1 MKKHFLI
8 KGGIKMAEISAINNF
23 KKYNSKSGRSSIKN
37 VVREAFRELEKF
49 KNNVNQELTQFNK
62 ILVKDLS
69 VLERQYY
76 DTEVDSRSRDVISIV
91 SQVQTGN
98 FEARNGVDLTYMLSL
113 EKWEQY
119 YKENLEFLNDK
130 FGKNAHCVYAV
141 IHFDESTPHMQ
152 SMWTFSEEN
161 NQKDEYT
168 VSDINTAKVKSALTS
183 AFLRRNKELGLIAG
197 TDEYKKAFEE
207 FKVQEKPKIIERQLA
222 KMNKNKSDKKFKFE
236 SGTSPFT
243 KDFYRTFNEEFVN
256 DFMVTNPSINELKN
270 KVKVFS
276 NEGAEV
282 VVRRTKKVN
291 SSEDLDRTKF
301 AMEKEKKDLENKI
314 GSNDYSKNEF
324 MKYMEILSKREIIDR
339 KKKISKEDFLNEFK
353 NYETDFKVR
362 KSNKGITDFK
372 RIFDIKKIIKDK
384 LNQRQNNKNFKKN
397 LKKEIKLFDEIFKN
411 VDFEAINKKIEDYSK
426 AEKVEE
432 LIKNRDNLYFE
443 IKTLETE
450 ESNLKSSINFLEK
463 EKNSKNNEI
472 RNLDEQIW
480 EKKIEAE
487 KPYVVSER
495 RKQELINEAL
505 NEARK
510 RGNTLMRNIKKDVEK
525 EEAKNNAI
533 KQDILDKRLQM
544 EPELQEINNKRRQL
558 NDIYVDLE
566 EKKRRRKAELE
577 KLAQPIIQKEVDD
590 LVREHLRYYEVTDKD
605 ILNFKANNKSEYDK
619 LFGEAETRADEKI
632 KGGYI
637 RRKYDAGNKFINQM
651 TNLLHEDSNGK
662 FSLLEIEKTVI
673 AAIEKLPDNTYG
685 WWNDFKINLDIELEN
700 TVRERKA
707 VHNQNKSK
715 SQYHRSR

>member
-1 MKKHFLI
+1 
-8 KGGIKMAEISAINNF
+8 MAEISAINNF
-23 KKYNSKSGRSSIKN
+23 KKYNSESGRNSINN

-76 DTEVDSRSRDVISIV
+76 DTEVDSRSRDVVSVV

-119 YKENLEFLNDK
+119 YKENLEFLSKK

-168 VSDINTAKVKSALTS
+168 VSDVNTAKVKSALTS

-256 DFMVTNPSINELKN
+256 DFMVKNPSINELKN

-282 VVRRTKKVN
+282 VVRRTEKVN

-324 MKYMEILSKREIIDR
+324 MKYIEILSKREIIDR
-339 KKKISKEDFLNEFK
+339 KKKISKEGFLNEFK

-362 KSNKGITDFK
+362 KSNKEITDFK
-372 RIFDIKKIIKDK
+372 RIFNIKKIIKDK

-426 AEKVEE
+426 GEKVEE
-432 LIKNRDNLYFE
+432 LIKNRENLYFE
-443 IKTLETE
+443 IKTLETKA
-450 ESNLKSSINFLEK
+450 SNLKSSINFLEK
-463 EKNSKNNEI
+463 EQISKNNEI
-472 RNLDEQIW
+472 RNLDDQIW

-544 EPELQEINNKRRQL
+544 EREQQELNNRLRQL
-558 NDIYVDLE
+558 NDSYADLE

-577 KLAQPIIQKEVDD
+577 KLAQPVVQKEVDD

-605 ILNFKANNKSEYDK
+605 ILNFKANNKFEYDK
-619 LFGEAETRADEKI
+619 LFGEAEARAYEKI
-632 KGGYI
+632 KGTYI
-637 RRKYDAGNKFINQM
+637 RRKHDAGNKFIKQM
-651 TNLLHEDSNGK
+651 TNILHEDSNGK

-673 AAIEKLPDNTYG
+673 VAIENVPDNTYG
-685 WWNDFKINLDIELEN
+685 WWDDFKNNLNIELEN
-700 TVRERKA
+700 TLRERNT
-707 VHNQNKSK
+707 VRNQNKNR
-715 SQYHRSR
+715 SQYGRRL

>member
-1 MKKHFLI
+1 
-8 KGGIKMAEISAINNF
+8 MAEISALNNF
-23 KKYNSKSGRSSIKN
+23 KKYNSKSGRSNINN

-49 KNNVNQELTQFNK
+49 KNNVNQKLTQFNK

-69 VLERQYY
+69 VLERQYS
-76 DTEVDSRSRDVISIV
+76 DTEVDSRSRDVVSVV

-98 FEARNGVDLTYMLSL
+98 FEAKNGVDLTYMLSL

-119 YKENLEFLNDK
+119 YKENLEFLSKKFDK
-130 FGKNAHCVYAV
+130 NTRCVYAV

-168 VSDINTAKVKSALTS
+168 VSDVNSAKVKSALSS
-183 AFLRRNKELGLIAG
+183 AFLRRNKKLGLTAG

-207 FKVQEKPKIIERQLA
+207 FKVQQKPKIIERQLA
-222 KMNKNKSDKKFKFE
+222 KLNKNKSDKKFKFE
-236 SGTSPFT
+236 NGTSPFT

-256 DFMVTNPSINELKN
+256 DFMLNNPVVNELKN

-276 NEGAEV
+276 NEGVEV
-282 VVRRTKKVN
+282 VVRRTEKVN
-291 SSEDLDRTKF
+291 SSEELDRTKF
-301 AMEKEKKDLENKI
+301 AMEKEKKDLESKI

-324 MKYMEILSKREIIDR
+324 MKYMEILSKREIIDK

-362 KSNKGITDFK
+362 KSNKEITDFK
-372 RIFDIKKIIKDK
+372 RIFNIKKIIRDK

-426 AEKVEE
+426 GEKVEE
-432 LIKNRDNLYFE
+432 LIKNRENLYFE

-450 ESNLKSSINFLEK
+450 ASNLKSSINFLEK
-463 EKNSKNNEI
+463 EQNSKNNEI

-480 EKKIEAE
+480 EKRTEAE

-510 RGNTLMRNIKKDVEK
+510 RGETLMRNIMKDVEK
-525 EEAKNNAI
+525 EKSKNNSL
-533 KQDILDKRLQM
+533 KQDILNKRLQL
-544 EPELQEINNKRRQL
+544 EQEQRELNNRLRQL
-558 NDIYVDLE
+558 NDSYADLE
-566 EKKRRRKAELE
+566 KKKRHRKAELE
-577 KLAQPIIQKEVDD
+577 KLGQPIIQKEVND

-619 LFGEAETRADEKI
+619 LFGEAEARADEKI
-632 KGGYI
+632 KGAYI
-637 RRKYDAGNKFINQM
+637 RRKHNAGNKFIKQM
-651 TNLLHEDSNGK
+651 TNLLHKDSNGK

-673 AAIEKLPDNTYG
+673 AAIENVPDNTYS
-685 WWNDFKINLDIELEN
+685 WWNDFKNNLNIELEK
-700 TVRERKA
+700 TVKDKNVVRNR
-707 VHNQNKSK
+707 SS
-715 SQYHRSR
+715 SQYDRNL

>member
-1 MKKHFLI
+1 
-8 KGGIKMAEISAINNF
+8 MAEISAINNF
-23 KKYNSKSGRSSIKN
+23 KKYNSKSGRSSINN

-69 VLERQYY
+69 VLEQQYY
-76 DTEVDSRSRDVISIV
+76 DTEVDSRSRDMVSVV

-119 YKENLEFLNDK
+119 YKENLEFLSKK
-130 FGKNAHCVYAV
+130 FDKNARCVYAV

-168 VSDINTAKVKSALTS
+168 VSDVNPAKVKSALSS
-183 AFLRRNKELGLIAG
+183 AFLRRNKELGLTAG

-207 FKVQEKPKIIERQLA
+207 FKVQEKPQIIERQLA
-222 KMNKNKSDKKFKFE
+222 KLNKNKSDKKFKFE

-256 DFMVTNPSINELKN
+256 DFMVNNAAVNELKN
-270 KVKVFS
+270 KIKVFS
-276 NEGAEV
+276 NEGVEV
-282 VVRRTKKVN
+282 VVRRTEKVN
-291 SSEDLDRTKF
+291 SSEELDRTKF
-301 AMEKEKKDLENKI
+301 VMEKKKKELENKI

-324 MKYMEILSKREIIDR
+324 MKYMEILSKREIIDK

-362 KSNKGITDFK
+362 KSNKEITDFK
-372 RIFDIKKIIKDK
+372 RIFNIKKIIKDK
-384 LNQRQNNKNFKKN
+384 LNQKQNNKNFKKN

-426 AEKVEE
+426 GEKVEE
-432 LIKNRDNLYFE
+432 LIKNRENLYFE
-443 IKTLETE
+443 IKTLETKT
-450 ESNLKSSINFLEK
+450 SNLKSSINFLEK
-463 EKNSKNNEI
+463 EQISKNNEI

-480 EKKIEAE
+480 EKRTEAE

-510 RGNTLMRNIKKDVEK
+510 RGDTLMRNIKKDVEK

-544 EPELQEINNKRRQL
+544 ERELQEINNKRRQL

-577 KLAQPIIQKEVDD
+577 KLGQPIIQKEVND

-619 LFGEAETRADEKI
+619 LFGEAEARADEKI
-632 KGGYI
+632 KGAYI
-637 RRKYDAGNKFINQM
+637 RRKHNAGNKFIKQM
-651 TNLLHEDSNGK
+651 TNILHEDSNGK

-673 AAIEKLPDNTYG
+673 AAIENVPDNTYG
-685 WWNDFKINLDIELEN
+685 WWDDFKNNLNIELEK
-700 TVRERKA
+700 TVKDKNVVRNR
-707 VHNQNKSK
+707 SS
-715 SQYHRSR
+715 SQYDRSL

>member
-1 MKKHFLI
+1 
-8 KGGIKMAEISAINNF
+8 MAEISAINNF
-23 KKYNSKSGRSSIKN
+23 KKYNSKSGRSSINN

-49 KNNVNQELTQFNK
+49 KNNVNQELTKFNK

-76 DTEVDSRSRDVISIV
+76 DTEVDSRSRDVVSVV

-119 YKENLEFLNDK
+119 YKENFEFLSKK
-130 FGKNAHCVYAV
+130 FDKNARCVYAV

-168 VSDINTAKVKSALTS
+168 VSDVNPAKVKSALSS
-183 AFLRRNKELGLIAG
+183 AFLRRNKKLGLTAG

-222 KMNKNKSDKKFKFE
+222 KLNKNKSDKKFKFE
-236 SGTSPFT
+236 NGTSPFT

-256 DFMVTNPSINELKN
+256 DFMLNNPVVNELKN

-276 NEGAEV
+276 NEGVEV
-282 VVRRTKKVN
+282 VVRRTEKVN

-301 AMEKEKKDLENKI
+301 TMEKEKKDLESKI

-324 MKYMEILSKREIIDR
+324 MKYIEILSKREIIDR
-339 KKKISKEDFLNEFK
+339 KKKISKKDFLNEFK

-362 KSNKGITDFK
+362 KSNKEITDFK
-372 RIFDIKKIIKDK
+372 RIFNIKKIIKDK

-426 AEKVEE
+426 GEKVEE
-432 LIKNRDNLYFE
+432 LIKNRENLYFE
-443 IKTLETE
+443 IKTLETKA
-450 ESNLKSSINFLEK
+450 SNLKSSINFLET
-463 EKNSKNNEI
+463 EQISKNNEI
-472 RNLDEQIW
+472 RNLDEQIR

-487 KPYVVSER
+487 KPYVVSEI

-510 RGNTLMRNIKKDVEK
+510 RGDTLMRNIKKDVEK

-533 KQDILDKRLQM
+533 KQDILDKKLQM
-544 EPELQEINNKRRQL
+544 EREQQELNNRLRQL
-558 NDIYVDLE
+558 NDSYADLE

-577 KLAQPIIQKEVDD
+577 KLAQPVVQKEVDN

-619 LFGEAETRADEKI
+619 LFGEAEARAYETI
-632 KGGYI
+632 KEAYI
-637 RRKYDAGNKFINQM
+637 RRKHDAGNKFIKQM
-651 TNLLHEDSNGK
+651 TNILHEDSNGK
-662 FSLLEIEKTVI
+662 FSILEIEKTVI
-673 AAIEKLPDNTYG
+673 AAIENVPDSTYS
-685 WWNDFKINLDIELEN
+685 WWNDFKNNLNIELKK
-700 TVRERKA
+700 TVKDKNVVRNR
-707 VHNQNKSK
+707 SS
-715 SQYHRSR
+715 SQYDRSL

>member
-1 MKKHFLI
+1 
-8 KGGIKMAEISAINNF
+8 MAEISAINNF
-23 KKYNSKSGRSSIKN
+23 KKYNSKSGRSSINN

-49 KNNVNQELTQFNK
+49 KNNVNQKLTQFNK

-69 VLERQYY
+69 VLERQYS
-76 DTEVDSRSRDVISIV
+76 DTKVDSRSRDVVSVV

-98 FEARNGVDLTYMLSL
+98 FEAKNGVDLTYMLSL

-119 YKENLEFLNDK
+119 YKENLEFLSKK
-130 FGKNAHCVYAV
+130 FDKNARCVYAV

-168 VSDINTAKVKSALTS
+168 VSDVNPAKVKSALSS

-207 FKVQEKPKIIERQLA
+207 FKVQQKPKIIERQLA
-222 KMNKNKSDKKFKFE
+222 KLNKNKSDKKFKFE
-236 SGTSPFT
+236 NGTSPFT

-256 DFMVTNPSINELKN
+256 DFMLNNPVVNELKN

-276 NEGAEV
+276 NEGVEV
-282 VVRRTKKVN
+282 VVRRTEKVN
-291 SSEDLDRTKF
+291 SSEELDRTKF
-301 AMEKEKKDLENKI
+301 AMEKEKKDLESKI

-324 MKYMEILSKREIIDR
+324 MKYTEILSKREIIDK

-362 KSNKGITDFK
+362 KSNKEITDFK
-372 RIFDIKKIIKDK
+372 RIFNIKKIIRDK

-411 VDFEAINKKIEDYSK
+411 VDFEATNKKIEDYSK
-426 AEKVEE
+426 GEKVEE
-432 LIKNRDNLYFE
+432 LIKNRENLYFE

-450 ESNLKSSINFLEK
+450 ASNLKSSINFLEK
-463 EKNSKNNEI
+463 EQNSKNNEI

-480 EKKIEAE
+480 EKKMEAE

-510 RGNTLMRNIKKDVEK
+510 RGDTLMRNIKKDVEK

-533 KQDILDKRLQM
+533 KQDILNKRLQL
-544 EPELQEINNKRRQL
+544 EQEQQELNNRLRQL
-558 NDIYVDLE
+558 NDSYADLE
-566 EKKRRRKAELE
+566 KKKRHRKAELE
-577 KLAQPIIQKEVDD
+577 KLGQPIIQKEVND

-619 LFGEAETRADEKI
+619 LFGEAEARADEKI
-632 KGGYI
+632 KGAYI
-637 RRKYDAGNKFINQM
+637 RRKHNAGNKFIKQM
-651 TNLLHEDSNGK
+651 TNILHEDSNGK
-662 FSLLEIEKTVI
+662 FSLLEIEKAVI
-673 AAIEKLPDNTYG
+673 AAIENVPDNTYG
-685 WWNDFKINLDIELEN
+685 WWDDFKNNLNIELEN
-700 TVRERKA
+700 TVKDRK
-707 VHNQNKSK
+707 VVRNRSS
-715 SQYHRSR
+715 SQYDRSL

>member
-1 MKKHFLI
+1 
-8 KGGIKMAEISAINNF
+8 MAEISAINNF
-23 KKYNSKSGRSSIKN
+23 KKYNSKLGRNSINN

-76 DTEVDSRSRDVISIV
+76 DTEVDSRSRDVVSVV

-119 YKENLEFLNDK
+119 YKENLEFLSKK
-130 FGKNAHCVYAV
+130 FGKNTRCIYAV

-161 NQKDEYT
+161 NKKDEYT
-168 VSDINTAKVKSALTS
+168 VSDVNPAKVKSALSS
-183 AFLRRNKELGLIAG
+183 AFLRRNKELGLVAG

-222 KMNKNKSDKKFKFE
+222 KLNKNKSDKKFKFE

-256 DFMVTNPSINELKN
+256 DFMVNNAAVNELKN

-276 NEGAEV
+276 NEDVEV
-282 VVRRTKKVN
+282 VVKRTEKIN

-301 AMEKEKKDLENKI
+301 AMEKEKKDLESKI
-314 GSNDYSKNEF
+314 GSNAYSKNEF

-362 KSNKGITDFK
+362 KSNQEITDFK
-372 RIFDIKKIIKDK
+372 RIFNIKKIIRDK

-397 LKKEIKLFDEIFKN
+397 LKKEIKLFDEVFKN

-426 AEKVEE
+426 GEKVEE
-432 LIKNRDNLYFE
+432 LIKNRENLYFE
-443 IKTLETE
+443 IKTLETKA
-450 ESNLKSSINFLEK
+450 SNLKSSINFLEK
-463 EKNSKNNEI
+463 EQISKNNEI
-472 RNLDEQIW
+472 RNLDDQIW

-544 EPELQEINNKRRQL
+544 EREQQELNNRLRQL
-558 NDIYVDLE
+558 NDSYADLE

-577 KLAQPIIQKEVDD
+577 KLAQPVVQKEVDD

-605 ILNFKANNKSEYDK
+605 ILNFKANNKFEYDK
-619 LFGEAETRADEKI
+619 LFGEAEARAYEKI
-632 KGGYI
+632 KGTYI
-637 RRKYDAGNKFINQM
+637 RRKHDAGNKFIKQM
-651 TNLLHEDSNGK
+651 TNILHEDSNGK

-673 AAIEKLPDNTYG
+673 VAIENVPDNTYG
-685 WWNDFKINLDIELEN
+685 WWDDFKNNLNIELEN
-700 TVRERKA
+700 TLRERNT
-707 VHNQNKSK
+707 VRNQNKNR
-715 SQYHRSR
+715 SQYGRRL

>member
-23 KKYNSKSGRSSIKN
+23 KKYNSKSGRSSINN

-69 VLERQYY
+69 VLEQQYY
-76 DTEVDSRSRDVISIV
+76 DTEVDSRSRDVVSVV

-119 YKENLEFLNDK
+119 YKENLEFLNKK
-130 FGKNAHCVYAV
+130 FGKNARCVYAV
-141 IHFDESTPHMQ
+141 IHFDESTPHLQ
-152 SMWTFSEEN
+152 SMWTFLEEN
-161 NQKDEYT
+161 NQKYEYT
-168 VSDINTAKVKSALTS
+168 VSDVNPAKVKSALSS
-183 AFLRRNKELGLIAG
+183 AFLRRNRELGLVAG

-222 KMNKNKSDKKFKFE
+222 KLNKNKSDKKFKFE

-256 DFMVTNPSINELKN
+256 DFMLNNPVVNELKN

-276 NEGAEV
+276 NEGVEV
-282 VVRRTKKVN
+282 VVRRTEKVN
-291 SSEDLDRTKF
+291 SSEELDRTKF
-301 AMEKEKKDLENKI
+301 AMEKEKKDLESKI

-324 MKYMEILSKREIIDR
+324 MKYTEILSKREIIDK

-353 NYETDFKVR
+353 NYETDFKTR
-362 KSNKGITDFK
+362 KSNKEITDFK
-372 RIFDIKKIIKDK
+372 RIFNIKKIIKDK

-397 LKKEIKLFDEIFKN
+397 LKKEVKLFDEVFRD
-411 VDFEAINKKIEDYSK
+411 VDFEVINKKIEDYSK
-426 AEKVEE
+426 GEKVEE
-432 LIKNRDNLYFE
+432 LIKNRENLYFE
-443 IKTLETE
+443 IKTLETKA
-450 ESNLKSSINFLEK
+450 SNLKSSINFLEK
-463 EKNSKNNEI
+463 EQNSKNNEI

-480 EKKIEAE
+480 EKRTEAE

-510 RGNTLMRNIKKDVEK
+510 RGETLMRNIMKDVEK
-525 EEAKNNAI
+525 EKSKNNFL
-533 KQDILDKRLQM
+533 KQDILNKRLQL
-544 EPELQEINNKRRQL
+544 EQEQQELNNRLRQL
-558 NDIYVDLE
+558 NDSYADLE
-566 EKKRRRKAELE
+566 KKKRHRKAELE
-577 KLAQPIIQKEVDD
+577 KLGQPIIQKEVND

-619 LFGEAETRADEKI
+619 LFGEAEARADEKI
-632 KGGYI
+632 KGAYI
-637 RRKYDAGNKFINQM
+637 RRKHNAGNKFIKQM
-651 TNLLHEDSNGK
+651 TNILHEDSNGK

-673 AAIEKLPDNTYG
+673 AAIENVPDNTYG
-685 WWNDFKINLDIELEN
+685 WWDNFKNNLNIELEN
-700 TVRERKA
+700 TVKDRNITR
-707 VHNQNKSK
+707 NRTN
-715 SQYHRSR
+715 SQYGRRL

>member
-23 KKYNSKSGRSSIKN
+23 KKYNSKSGRSSINN
-37 VVREAFRELEKF
+37 VAKEAFRELEKF
-49 KNNVNQELTQFNK
+49 KNNVNHELTQFNK

-76 DTEVDSRSRDVISIV
+76 DTEVDSRSRDVVSVV

-119 YKENLEFLNDK
+119 YKENLEFLNKK
-130 FGKNAHCVYAV
+130 FGKNARCVYAV
-141 IHFDESTPHMQ
+141 IHFDESTPHLQ
-152 SMWTFSEEN
+152 SMWTFLEEN

-168 VSDINTAKVKSALTS
+168 VSDVNPEKVKSALSS
-183 AFLRRNKELGLIAG
+183 AFLRRNKELGLVAG

-222 KMNKNKSDKKFKFE
+222 KLNKNKSDKKFKFE

-256 DFMVTNPSINELKN
+256 DFMLNNPVVNELKN

-276 NEGAEV
+276 NEGVEV
-282 VVRRTKKVN
+282 VVRRTEKVN
-291 SSEDLDRTKF
+291 SSEELDRTKF
-301 AMEKEKKDLENKI
+301 VMEKKKKDLENKI

-324 MKYMEILSKREIIDR
+324 MKYIEILSKREIIDR

-362 KSNKGITDFK
+362 KSNNGITDFK
-372 RIFDIKKIIKDK
+372 RIFNIKKIIKDK

-397 LKKEIKLFDEIFKN
+397 LKKEVKLFDEVFRD
-411 VDFEAINKKIEDYSK
+411 VDFEVINKKIEDYSK
-426 AEKVEE
+426 GEKVEE
-432 LIKNRDNLYFE
+432 LIKNRENLYFE
-443 IKTLETE
+443 IKTLETKA
-450 ESNLKSSINFLEK
+450 SNLKSSINFLEK
-463 EKNSKNNEI
+463 EQISKNNEI
-472 RNLDEQIW
+472 RNLDDQIW
-480 EKKIEAE
+480 EKKMEAE

-510 RGNTLMRNIKKDVEK
+510 RGDTLMRNIKKDVEK

-544 EPELQEINNKRRQL
+544 ERELQEINNKRRQL
-558 NDIYVDLE
+558 NDSYADLE
-566 EKKRRRKAELE
+566 EKKRRKKAELE

-605 ILNFKANNKSEYDK
+605 ILNFKANNRTEYDK
-619 LFGEAETRADEKI
+619 LFGEAQARSDEKI
-632 KGGYI
+632 KGAYI
-637 RRKYDAGNKFINQM
+637 RRKHDAGNKFIKQM
-651 TNLLHEDSNGK
+651 TNMLHEDANGK

-673 AAIEKLPDNTYG
+673 AAIENVPDSTYS
-685 WWNDFKINLDIELEN
+685 WWNDFKNNLNIELEN
-700 TVRERKA
+700 TVKDKNVVRNR
-707 VHNQNKSK
+707 SS
-715 SQYHRSR
+715 SQYDRS

>member
-1 MKKHFLI
+1 
-8 KGGIKMAEISAINNF
+8 MAEISAINNF
-23 KKYNSKSGRSSIKN
+23 KKYNSKSGRSSINN
-37 VVREAFRELEKF
+37 VVKEAFRELEKF

>member
-1 MKKHFLI
+1 
-8 KGGIKMAEISAINNF
+8 MAEISAINNF
-23 KKYNSKSGRSSIKN
+23 KKYNSKSGRSSINN

-49 KNNVNQELTQFNK
+49 KNNVNQKLTQFNK

-69 VLERQYY
+69 VLEQQYY
-76 DTEVDSRSRDVISIV
+76 DTEVDSRSRDVVSVV

-119 YKENLEFLNDK
+119 YKENLEFLNKK
-130 FGKNAHCVYAV
+130 FGKNARCVYAV
-141 IHFDESTPHMQ
+141 IHFDESTPHLQ
-152 SMWTFSEEN
+152 SMWTFLEEN

-168 VSDINTAKVKSALTS
+168 VSDVNPAKVKSALSS
-183 AFLRRNKELGLIAG
+183 AFLRRNKELGLVAG

-256 DFMVTNPSINELKN
+256 DFMVNNAAVNELKN
-270 KVKVFS
+270 KIKVFS
-276 NEGAEV
+276 NEGVEV
-282 VVRRTKKVN
+282 VVRRTEKVN
-291 SSEDLDRTKF
+291 SSEELDRTKF
-301 AMEKEKKDLENKI
+301 VMEKKKKELENKI

-324 MKYMEILSKREIIDR
+324 MKYMEILSKREIIDK

-362 KSNKGITDFK
+362 KSNKEITDFK
-372 RIFDIKKIIKDK
+372 RIFNIKKIIKDK
-384 LNQRQNNKNFKKN
+384 LNQKQNNKNFKKN
-397 LKKEIKLFDEIFKN
+397 LKKEIKLFDEVFKN

-426 AEKVEE
+426 GEKVEE
-432 LIKNRDNLYFE
+432 LIKNRENLYFE
-443 IKTLETE
+443 IKALETKT
-450 ESNLKSSINFLEK
+450 SNLKSSINFLEK
-463 EKNSKNNEI
+463 EQISKNNEI
-472 RNLDEQIW
+472 RNLDEQIL
-480 EKKIEAE
+480 EKKKEAE
-487 KPYVVSER
+487 KPYLVSER

-510 RGNTLMRNIKKDVEK
+510 RGDTLMRNIKKDVEK

-544 EPELQEINNKRRQL
+544 EREQQELNNRLRQL
-558 NDIYVDLE
+558 NDSYADLE

-577 KLAQPIIQKEVDD
+577 KLAQPVVQQEVDD

-619 LFGEAETRADEKI
+619 LFGEAQARADEKI
-632 KGGYI
+632 KRAYI
-637 RRKYDAGNKFINQM
+637 RRKYDASNKFIKQM
-651 TNLLHEDSNGK
+651 TKILHEDFNGK

-673 AAIEKLPDNTYG
+673 AAIENVPDSTYS
-685 WWNDFKINLDIELEN
+685 WWNDFKNNLNIELEN
-700 TVRERKA
+700 TVKDKNVVRNRS
-707 VHNQNKSK
+707 N
-715 SQYHRSR
+715 SQYDRSL

>member
-1 MKKHFLI
+1 
-8 KGGIKMAEISAINNF
+8 MAEISAINNF
-23 KKYNSKSGRSSIKN
+23 KKYNSKSGRSNINN

-49 KNNVNQELTQFNK
+49 KNNVNQKLTQFNK

-69 VLERQYY
+69 VLERQYS
-76 DTEVDSRSRDVISIV
+76 DTKVDSRSRDVVSVV

-98 FEARNGVDLTYMLSL
+98 FEAKNGVDLTYMLSL

-119 YKENLEFLNDK
+119 YKENLEFLSKK
-130 FGKNAHCVYAV
+130 FDKNARCVYAV

-168 VSDINTAKVKSALTS
+168 VSDVNPAKVKSALSS
-183 AFLRRNKELGLIAG
+183 AFLRRNKKLGLTAG

-222 KMNKNKSDKKFKFE
+222 KLNKNKSDKKFKFE
-236 SGTSPFT
+236 NGTSPFT

-256 DFMVTNPSINELKN
+256 DFMLNNPVVNELKN

-276 NEGAEV
+276 NEGVEV
-282 VVRRTKKVN
+282 VVRRTEKVN
-291 SSEDLDRTKF
+291 SSEELDRTKF
-301 AMEKEKKDLENKI
+301 AMEKEKKDLESKI

-324 MKYMEILSKREIIDR
+324 MKYTEILSKREIIDK
-339 KKKISKEDFLNEFK
+339 KKKISKEDFLNGFK

-362 KSNKGITDFK
+362 KSNKKITDFK
-372 RIFDIKKIIKDK
+372 RIFNIKKIIRDK

-426 AEKVEE
+426 GEKVEE
-432 LIKNRDNLYFE
+432 LIKNRENLYFE

-450 ESNLKSSINFLEK
+450 ASNLKSSINFLEK
-463 EKNSKNNEI
+463 EQNSKNNEI

-480 EKKIEAE
+480 EKRTEAE

-510 RGNTLMRNIKKDVEK
+510 RGETLMRNIMKDVEK
-525 EEAKNNAI
+525 EKSKNNSL
-533 KQDILDKRLQM
+533 KQDILNKRLQL
-544 EPELQEINNKRRQL
+544 EQEQQELNNRLRQL
-558 NDIYVDLE
+558 NDSYEDLE
-566 EKKRRRKAELE
+566 KKKRHRKAELE
-577 KLAQPIIQKEVDD
+577 KLGQPIIQKEVND

-619 LFGEAETRADEKI
+619 LFGEAEARADEKI
-632 KGGYI
+632 KGAYI
-637 RRKYDAGNKFINQM
+637 RRKHNAGNKFIKQM
-651 TNLLHEDSNGK
+651 TNILHEDSNGK

-673 AAIEKLPDNTYG
+673 AAIENVPDNTYS
-685 WWNDFKINLDIELEN
+685 WWNDFKNNLNIELEK
-700 TVRERKA
+700 TVKDKNVVRNR
-707 VHNQNKSK
+707 SS
-715 SQYHRSR
+715 SQYDRNL

>member
-1 MKKHFLI
+1 
-8 KGGIKMAEISAINNF
+8 MAEISAINNF
-23 KKYNSKSGRSSIKN
+23 KKYNSKSSRSSINN
-37 VVREAFRELEKF
+37 VVKEAFRELEKF

-76 DTEVDSRSRDVISIV
+76 DTEVDSRSRDVVSVV

-119 YKENLEFLNDK
+119 YKENLEFLNKK
-130 FGKNAHCVYAV
+130 FGKNARCVYAV
-141 IHFDESTPHMQ
+141 IHFDESTPHLQ

-168 VSDINTAKVKSALTS
+168 VSDVNPAKVKSALSS

-256 DFMVTNPSINELKN
+256 DFMVNNAAVNELKN

-276 NEGAEV
+276 NEDVEV
-282 VVRRTKKVN
+282 VVRRTEKVN

-301 AMEKEKKDLENKI
+301 AMEKEKKELESKI

-324 MKYMEILSKREIIDR
+324 MKYTEILSKREIIDK

-353 NYETDFKVR
+353 NYETDFKAR

-372 RIFDIKKIIKDK
+372 RIFNIKKIIRDK

-397 LKKEIKLFDEIFKN
+397 LKKEIKLFDEVFKN

-426 AEKVEE
+426 GEKVEE
-432 LIKNRDNLYFE
+432 LIKNRENLYFE
-443 IKTLETE
+443 IKTLETKA
-450 ESNLKSSINFLEK
+450 SNLKSSINFLEK
-463 EKNSKNNEI
+463 EQISKNNEI
-472 RNLDEQIW
+472 RNLDDQIW

-505 NEARK
+505 NEAKK
-510 RGNTLMRNIKKDVEK
+510 RGDTLMRNIKKDVEK
-525 EEAKNNAI
+525 EEAKNNVI

-544 EPELQEINNKRRQL
+544 EREQQELNNRLRQL
-558 NDIYVDLE
+558 NDSYADLE
-566 EKKRRRKAELE
+566 KKKRRRKAELE
-577 KLAQPIIQKEVDD
+577 KLAQPVVQKEVDD

-605 ILNFKANNKSEYDK
+605 ILNFKSNNKFEYDK
-619 LFGEAETRADEKI
+619 LFGEAEVRTYEKI
-632 KGGYI
+632 KGAYI
-637 RRKYDAGNKFINQM
+637 RRKHDAGNKFIKQM
-651 TNLLHEDSNGK
+651 TKILHEDFNGK

-673 AAIEKLPDNTYG
+673 EAIENVPDSTYS
-685 WWNDFKINLDIELEN
+685 WWNDFKNNLNIELEK
-700 TVRERKA
+700 TVKDKNVVRNR
-707 VHNQNKSK
+707 SS
-715 SQYHRSR
+715 SQYDRSL

>member
-1 MKKHFLI
+1 
-8 KGGIKMAEISAINNF
+8 MAEISAINNF
-23 KKYNSKSGRSSIKN
+23 KKYNSGSGRSSINN

-76 DTEVDSRSRDVISIV
+76 DTEVDSRSRDVVSVV

-119 YKENLEFLNDK
+119 YKENLKFLNDK

-141 IHFDESTPHMQ
+141 IHFDESTPHLQ
-152 SMWTFSEEN
+152 SMWTFLEEN

-168 VSDINTAKVKSALTS
+168 VSDVNPEKVKSALSS
-183 AFLRRNKELGLIAG
+183 AFLRRNKELGLTAG

-207 FKVQEKPKIIERQLA
+207 FKVQQKPKIIERQLA
-222 KMNKNKSDKKFKFE
+222 KLNKNKSDKKFKFE
-236 SGTSPFT
+236 NGTSPFA

-256 DFMVTNPSINELKN
+256 DFMLNNPVVNELKN

-276 NEGAEV
+276 NEGVEV
-282 VVRRTKKVN
+282 VVRRTEKVN

-301 AMEKEKKDLENKI
+301 TMEKEKKDLESKI

-324 MKYMEILSKREIIDR
+324 MKYIEILSKREIIDR
-339 KKKISKEDFLNEFK
+339 KKKISKKDFLNEFK

-362 KSNKGITDFK
+362 KSNKEITDFK
-372 RIFDIKKIIKDK
+372 RIFNIKKIIRDK

-397 LKKEIKLFDEIFKN
+397 LKKEIKLFDEVFKN
-411 VDFEAINKKIEDYSK
+411 VDFEVINKKIEDYSK
-426 AEKVEE
+426 GEKVEE
-432 LIKNRDNLYFE
+432 LIKNRENLYFE
-443 IKTLETE
+443 IKTLETKA
-450 ESNLKSSINFLEK
+450 SNLKSSINFLET
-463 EKNSKNNEI
+463 EQISKNNEI
-472 RNLDEQIW
+472 RNLDEQIR

-487 KPYVVSER
+487 KPYVVSEI

-510 RGNTLMRNIKKDVEK
+510 RGDTLMRNIKKDVEK

-533 KQDILDKRLQM
+533 KQDILDKKLQM
-544 EPELQEINNKRRQL
+544 EREQQELNNRLRQL
-558 NDIYVDLE
+558 NDSYADLE

-577 KLAQPIIQKEVDD
+577 KLAQPVVQKEVDN

-605 ILNFKANNKSEYDK
+605 ILNFKSNNKFEYDK
-619 LFGEAETRADEKI
+619 LFGEAEAKAYEKI
-632 KGGYI
+632 KEAYI
-637 RRKYDAGNKFINQM
+637 RRKHDAGNKFIKQM
-651 TNLLHEDSNGK
+651 TNILHEDSNGK
-662 FSLLEIEKTVI
+662 FSILEIEKTVI
-673 AAIEKLPDNTYG
+673 AAIENVPDSTYS
-685 WWNDFKINLDIELEN
+685 WWNDFKNNLNIELKK
-700 TVRERKA
+700 TVKDKNVVRNR
-707 VHNQNKSK
+707 SS
-715 SQYHRSR
+715 SQYDRSL

>member
-1 MKKHFLI
+1 
-8 KGGIKMAEISAINNF
+8 MAEISAINNF
-23 KKYNSKSGRSSIKN
+23 KKYNSKSGRSSINN

-49 KNNVNQELTQFNK
+49 KNNVNQKLTQFNK

-69 VLERQYY
+69 VLEQQYY
-76 DTEVDSRSRDVISIV
+76 DTEVDSRSRDVVSVV

-119 YKENLEFLNDK
+119 YKENLEFLNKK
-130 FGKNAHCVYAV
+130 FGKNARCVYAV
-141 IHFDESTPHMQ
+141 IHFDESTPHLQ
-152 SMWTFSEEN
+152 SMWTFLEEN

-168 VSDINTAKVKSALTS
+168 VSDVNPAKVKSALSS
-183 AFLRRNKELGLIAG
+183 AFLRRNKELGLVAG

-207 FKVQEKPKIIERQLA
+207 FKVQEKPKIIERQLT
-222 KMNKNKSDKKFKFE
+222 KLNKNKSDKKFKFE

-256 DFMVTNPSINELKN
+256 DFMVNNAAVNELKN
-270 KVKVFS
+270 KIKVFS
-276 NEGAEV
+276 NEGVEV
-282 VVRRTKKVN
+282 VVRRTEKVN
-291 SSEDLDRTKF
+291 SSEELDRTKF
-301 AMEKEKKDLENKI
+301 VMEKKKKELENKI

-324 MKYMEILSKREIIDR
+324 MKYMEILSKREIIDK

-362 KSNKGITDFK
+362 KSNKEITDFK
-372 RIFDIKKIIKDK
+372 RIFNIKKIIKDK
-384 LNQRQNNKNFKKN
+384 LNQKQNNKNFKKN
-397 LKKEIKLFDEIFKN
+397 LKKEIKLFDEVFKN

-426 AEKVEE
+426 GEKVEE
-432 LIKNRDNLYFE
+432 LIKNRENLYFE
-443 IKTLETE
+443 IKTLETKT
-450 ESNLKSSINFLEK
+450 SNLKSSINFLEK
-463 EKNSKNNEI
+463 EQISKNNEI
-472 RNLDEQIW
+472 RNLDEQIL
-480 EKKIEAE
+480 EKKKEAE
-487 KPYVVSER
+487 KPYLVSER

-510 RGNTLMRNIKKDVEK
+510 RGDTLMRNIKKDVEK

-544 EPELQEINNKRRQL
+544 EREQQELNNRLRQL
-558 NDIYVDLE
+558 NDSYADLE

-577 KLAQPIIQKEVDD
+577 KLAQPVVQQEVDD

-619 LFGEAETRADEKI
+619 LFGEAQARADEKI
-632 KGGYI
+632 KRAYI
-637 RRKYDAGNKFINQM
+637 RRKYDAGNKFIKQM
-651 TNLLHEDSNGK
+651 TKILHEDFNGK

-673 AAIEKLPDNTYG
+673 AAIENVPDSTYS
-685 WWNDFKINLDIELEN
+685 WWNDFKNNLNIELEN
-700 TVRERKA
+700 TVKDKNVVRNRS
-707 VHNQNKSK
+707 N
-715 SQYHRSR
+715 SQYDRSL

>member
-1 MKKHFLI
+1 
-8 KGGIKMAEISAINNF
+8 MAEISAINNF
-23 KKYNSKSGRSSIKN
+23 KKYNSKSGRSSINN

-49 KNNVNQELTQFNK
+49 KNNVNQKLTQFNK

-69 VLERQYY
+69 VLEQQYY
-76 DTEVDSRSRDVISIV
+76 DTEVDSRSRDVVSVV

-119 YKENLEFLNDK
+119 YKENLEFLNKK
-130 FGKNAHCVYAV
+130 FGKNARCVYAV
-141 IHFDESTPHMQ
+141 IHFDESTPHLQ
-152 SMWTFSEEN
+152 SMWTFLEEN

-168 VSDINTAKVKSALTS
+168 VSDVNPAKVKSALSS
-183 AFLRRNKELGLIAG
+183 AFLRRNKELGLVAG

-222 KMNKNKSDKKFKFE
+222 KLNKNKSDKKFKFE

-256 DFMVTNPSINELKN
+256 DFMVNNAAVNELKN
-270 KVKVFS
+270 KIKVFS
-276 NEGAEV
+276 NEGVEV
-282 VVRRTKKVN
+282 VVRRTEKVN
-291 SSEDLDRTKF
+291 SSEELDRTKF
-301 AMEKEKKDLENKI
+301 AMEKEKKELESKI

-324 MKYMEILSKREIIDR
+324 MKYTEILSKREIIDK

-362 KSNKGITDFK
+362 KSNKEITDFK
-372 RIFDIKKIIKDK
+372 RIFNIKKIIKDK
-384 LNQRQNNKNFKKN
+384 LNQKQNNKNFKKN
-397 LKKEIKLFDEIFKN
+397 LKKEIKLFDEVFKN

-426 AEKVEE
+426 GEKVEE
-432 LIKNRDNLYFE
+432 LIKNRENLYFE
-443 IKTLETE
+443 IKTLETKA
-450 ESNLKSSINFLEK
+450 SNLKSSINFLEK
-463 EKNSKNNEI
+463 EQISKNNEI
-472 RNLDEQIW
+472 RNLDEQIL
-480 EKKIEAE
+480 EKKKEAE
-487 KPYVVSER
+487 KPYLVSER

-510 RGNTLMRNIKKDVEK
+510 RGDTLMRNIKKDVEK

-544 EPELQEINNKRRQL
+544 EREQQELNNRLRQL
-558 NDIYVDLE
+558 NDSYADLE

-577 KLAQPIIQKEVDD
+577 KLAQPVVQQEVDD

-619 LFGEAETRADEKI
+619 LFGEAEARADEKI
-632 KGGYI
+632 KGAYI
-637 RRKYDAGNKFINQM
+637 RRKHNAGNKFIKQM
-651 TNLLHEDSNGK
+651 TNILHEDSNGK
-662 FSLLEIEKTVI
+662 FSLLEIEKAVI
-673 AAIEKLPDNTYG
+673 AAIENVPDNTYG
-685 WWNDFKINLDIELEN
+685 WWDDFKNNLNIELEN
-700 TVRERKA
+700 TIKDRNITR
-707 VHNQNKSK
+707 NRTN
-715 SQYHRSR
+715 SQYGRRL

>member
-1 MKKHFLI
+1 
-8 KGGIKMAEISAINNF
+8 MAEISAINNF
-23 KKYNSKSGRSSIKN
+23 KKYNSKSGRSNINN

-49 KNNVNQELTQFNK
+49 KNNVNQKLTQFNK

-69 VLERQYY
+69 VLERQYS
-76 DTEVDSRSRDVISIV
+76 DTKVDSRSRDVVSVV

-98 FEARNGVDLTYMLSL
+98 FEAKNGVDLTYMLSL

-119 YKENLEFLNDK
+119 YKENLEFLSKK
-130 FGKNAHCVYAV
+130 FDKNARCVYAV

-168 VSDINTAKVKSALTS
+168 VSDVNPAKVKSALSS

-207 FKVQEKPKIIERQLA
+207 FKVQQKPKIIERQLA
-222 KMNKNKSDKKFKFE
+222 KLNKNKSDKKFKFE
-236 SGTSPFT
+236 NGTSPFT

-256 DFMVTNPSINELKN
+256 DFMLNNPVVNELKN

-276 NEGAEV
+276 NEGVEV
-282 VVRRTKKVN
+282 VVRRTEKVN
-291 SSEDLDRTKF
+291 SSEELDRTKF
-301 AMEKEKKDLENKI
+301 AMEKEKKDLESKI

-324 MKYMEILSKREIIDR
+324 MKYTEILSKREIIDK

-362 KSNKGITDFK
+362 KSNKEITDFK
-372 RIFDIKKIIKDK
+372 RIFNIKKIIRDK

-411 VDFEAINKKIEDYSK
+411 VDFEATNKKIEDYSK
-426 AEKVEE
+426 GEKVEE
-432 LIKNRDNLYFE
+432 LIKNRENLYFE

-450 ESNLKSSINFLEK
+450 ASNLKSSINFLEK
-463 EKNSKNNEI
+463 EQNSKNNEI

-480 EKKIEAE
+480 EKKMEAE

-510 RGNTLMRNIKKDVEK
+510 RGDTLMRNIKKDVEK

-533 KQDILDKRLQM
+533 KQDILNKRLQL
-544 EPELQEINNKRRQL
+544 EQEQQELNNRLRQL
-558 NDIYVDLE
+558 NDSYADLE
-566 EKKRRRKAELE
+566 KKKRHRKAELE
-577 KLAQPIIQKEVDD
+577 KLGQPIIQKEVND

-619 LFGEAETRADEKI
+619 LFGEAEARADEKI
-632 KGGYI
+632 KGAYI
-637 RRKYDAGNKFINQM
+637 RRKHNAGNKFIKQM
-651 TNLLHEDSNGK
+651 TNILHEDSNGK
-662 FSLLEIEKTVI
+662 FSLLEIEKAVI
-673 AAIEKLPDNTYG
+673 AAIENVPDNTYG
-685 WWNDFKINLDIELEN
+685 WWDDFKNNLNIELEN
-700 TVRERKA
+700 TIKDRNITR
-707 VHNQNKSK
+707 NRTN
-715 SQYHRSR
+715 SQYGRRL

>member
-1 MKKHFLI
+1 
-8 KGGIKMAEISAINNF
+8 MAEISAINNF
-23 KKYNSKSGRSSIKN
+23 KKYNSGSGRSSINN

-62 ILVKDLS
+62 ILIKDLS
-69 VLERQYY
+69 ALERQYY
-76 DTEVDSRSRDVISIV
+76 DTEVDSRSRDVVSVV

-119 YKENLEFLNDK
+119 YKENLEFLNKK
-130 FGKNAHCVYAV
+130 FGKNARCVYAV
-141 IHFDESTPHMQ
+141 IHFDESTPHLQ

-168 VSDINTAKVKSALTS
+168 VSDVNTAKVKSALTS

-222 KMNKNKSDKKFKFE
+222 KLNKNKSDKKFKFE

-256 DFMVTNPSINELKN
+256 DFMVNNAAVNELKN

-276 NEGAEV
+276 NEDVEV
-282 VVRRTKKVN
+282 VVKRTEKIN

-301 AMEKEKKDLENKI
+301 AMEKEKKDLESKI

-362 KSNKGITDFK
+362 KSNQGITDFK
-372 RIFDIKKIIKDK
+372 RIFNIKKIIRDK

-397 LKKEIKLFDEIFKN
+397 LKKEIKLFDEVFKN

-426 AEKVEE
+426 GEKVEE
-432 LIKNRDNLYFE
+432 LIKNRENLYFE
-443 IKTLETE
+443 IRTLETE
-450 ESNLKSSINFLEK
+450 ASNLKSSINFLEK
-463 EKNSKNNEI
+463 EQISKNNEI
-472 RNLDEQIW
+472 RNLDDQIW

-510 RGNTLMRNIKKDVEK
+510 RGDTLMRNIKKDVEK

-544 EPELQEINNKRRQL
+544 ERELQEINNKRRQL

-577 KLAQPIIQKEVDD
+577 KLAQPIIQKEVHD

-605 ILNFKANNKSEYDK
+605 ILNFKANNKFEYDK
-619 LFGEAETRADEKI
+619 LFGEAEARAYEKI
-632 KGGYI
+632 KGAYI
-637 RRKYDAGNKFINQM
+637 RRKHDAGKKFIKQM
-651 TNLLHEDSNGK
+651 TNMLHEDANGK

-673 AAIEKLPDNTYG
+673 AAIENVPDNTYG
-685 WWNDFKINLDIELEN
+685 WWDDFKNNLNIELEN
-700 TVRERKA
+700 TVRERNA
-707 VHNQNKSK
+707 VHNRSK
-715 SQYHRSR
+715 NDFQYDRSR

>member
-1 MKKHFLI
+1 
-8 KGGIKMAEISAINNF
+8 MAEISAINNF
-23 KKYNSKSGRSSIKN
+23 KKYNSKSGRSNINN

-49 KNNVNQELTQFNK
+49 KNNVNQKLTQFNK

-69 VLERQYY
+69 VLERQYS
-76 DTEVDSRSRDVISIV
+76 DTKVDSRSRDVVSVV

-98 FEARNGVDLTYMLSL
+98 FEAKNGVDLTYMLSL

-119 YKENLEFLNDK
+119 YKENLEFLSKK
-130 FGKNAHCVYAV
+130 FDKNARCVYAV

-168 VSDINTAKVKSALTS
+168 VSDVNPAKVKSALSS

-207 FKVQEKPKIIERQLA
+207 FKVQQKPKIIERQLA
-222 KMNKNKSDKKFKFE
+222 KLNKNKSDKKFKFE
-236 SGTSPFT
+236 NGTSPFT

-256 DFMVTNPSINELKN
+256 DFMLNNPVVNELKN

-276 NEGAEV
+276 NEGVEV
-282 VVRRTKKVN
+282 VVRRTEKVN
-291 SSEDLDRTKF
+291 SSEELDRTKF
-301 AMEKEKKDLENKI
+301 AMEKEKKNLENKI

-324 MKYMEILSKREIIDR
+324 MKYTEILSKREIIDR

-362 KSNKGITDFK
+362 KSNKEITDFK
-372 RIFDIKKIIKDK
+372 RIFNIKKIIRDK

-411 VDFEAINKKIEDYSK
+411 VDFEATNKKIEDYSK
-426 AEKVEE
+426 GEKVEE
-432 LIKNRDNLYFE
+432 LIKNRENLYFE
-443 IKTLETE
+443 IKTLETKA
-450 ESNLKSSINFLEK
+450 SNLKSSINFLEK
-463 EKNSKNNEI
+463 EQNSKNNEI

-480 EKKIEAE
+480 EKKMEAE

-510 RGNTLMRNIKKDVEK
+510 RGDTLMRNIKKDVEK

-533 KQDILDKRLQM
+533 KQDILNKRLQL
-544 EPELQEINNKRRQL
+544 EQEQQELNNRLRQL
-558 NDIYVDLE
+558 NDSYADLE
-566 EKKRRRKAELE
+566 KKKRHRKAELE
-577 KLAQPIIQKEVDD
+577 KLGQPIIQKEVND

-619 LFGEAETRADEKI
+619 LFGEAEARADEKI
-632 KGGYI
+632 KGAYI
-637 RRKYDAGNKFINQM
+637 RRKHNAGNKFIKQM
-651 TNLLHEDSNGK
+651 TNILHEDSNGK
-662 FSLLEIEKTVI
+662 FSLLEIEKAVI
-673 AAIEKLPDNTYG
+673 AAIENVPDNTYG
-685 WWNDFKINLDIELEN
+685 WWDDFKNNLNIELEN
-700 TVRERKA
+700 TVKDRNITR
-707 VHNQNKSK
+707 NRTN
-715 SQYHRSR
+715 SQYGRRL

>member
-1 MKKHFLI
+1 
-8 KGGIKMAEISAINNF
+8 MAEISAINNF
-23 KKYNSKSGRSSIKN
+23 KKYNSKSGRNSINN

-76 DTEVDSRSRDVISIV
+76 DTEVDSRSRDVVSVV

-98 FEARNGVDLTYMLSL
+98 FEAKNGVDLTYMLSL

-119 YKENLEFLNDK
+119 YKENLEFLNKK
-130 FGKNAHCVYAV
+130 FGKNARCVYAV
-141 IHFDESTPHMQ
+141 IHFDESTPHLQ

-168 VSDINTAKVKSALTS
+168 VSDVNTAKVKSALTS

-222 KMNKNKSDKKFKFE
+222 KLNKNKSDKKFKFE

-256 DFMVTNPSINELKN
+256 DFMVKNPSINELKN
-270 KVKVFS
+270 KIKVFS

-282 VVRRTKKVN
+282 VVRRTEKVN

-339 KKKISKEDFLNEFK
+339 KKKISKEGFLNEFK
-353 NYETDFKVR
+353 NYEIDFKAR

-372 RIFDIKKIIKDK
+372 RIFNIKKIIRDK

-397 LKKEIKLFDEIFKN
+397 LKKEIKLFDEVFKN
-411 VDFEAINKKIEDYSK
+411 IDFEAINKKIEDYSK
-426 AEKVEE
+426 GEKVEE
-432 LIKNRDNLYFE
+432 LIKNRENLYFE

-450 ESNLKSSINFLEK
+450 ASNLKSSINFLEK
-463 EKNSKNNEI
+463 EQNSKNNEI
-472 RNLDEQIW
+472 RNLDDQIW

-510 RGNTLMRNIKKDVEK
+510 RGDTLMRNIKKDVEK

-533 KQDILDKRLQM
+533 KQDILDKRLEM
-544 EPELQEINNKRRQL
+544 ERELQEINNKRRQL
-558 NDIYVDLE
+558 NDSYADLE

-605 ILNFKANNKSEYDK
+605 ILNFKANNKLEYDK
-619 LFGEAETRADEKI
+619 LFGEAEARADEKI
-632 KGGYI
+632 KGAYI
-637 RRKYDAGNKFINQM
+637 RRKHDAGNKFIKQM
-651 TNLLHEDSNGK
+651 TNMLHEDANGK

-673 AAIEKLPDNTYG
+673 AAIENVPDNTYG
-685 WWNDFKINLDIELEN
+685 WWDDFKNNLNIELEN
-700 TVRERKA
+700 TVRERNT
-707 VHNQNKSK
+707 VRNQNKNR
-715 SQYHRSR
+715 SQYGRRL

>member
-1 MKKHFLI
+1 
-8 KGGIKMAEISAINNF
+8 
-23 KKYNSKSGRSSIKN
+23 
-37 VVREAFRELEKF
+37 
-49 KNNVNQELTQFNK
+49 
-62 ILVKDLS
+62 
-69 VLERQYY
+69 
-76 DTEVDSRSRDVISIV
+76 
-91 SQVQTGN
+91 
-98 FEARNGVDLTYMLSL
+98 MLSL
-113 EKWEQY
+113 EKREQY

-168 VSDINTAKVKSALTS
+168 VSDVNTAKVKSALTS
-183 AFLRRNKELGLIAG
+183 AFLRRNKELELIAG

-222 KMNKNKSDKKFKFE
+222 KLNKNKSDKKFKFE

-256 DFMVTNPSINELKN
+256 DFMVNNAADNELKN
-270 KVKVFS
+270 KIKVFS
-276 NEGAEV
+276 NEGVEV
-282 VVRRTKKVN
+282 VVRRTEKVN

-301 AMEKEKKDLENKI
+301 AMEKEKKELESKI

-324 MKYMEILSKREIIDR
+324 MKYTEILSKREIIDR

-362 KSNKGITDFK
+362 KSNKEITDFK
-372 RIFDIKKIIKDK
+372 RIFNIKKIIKDK

-411 VDFEAINKKIEDYSK
+411 IDFEAINKKIEDYSK
-426 AEKVEE
+426 GEKVEE
-432 LIKNRDNLYFE
+432 LIKNRENLYFE
-443 IKTLETE
+443 IKTLETKA
-450 ESNLKSSINFLEK
+450 SNLKSSINFLEK
-463 EKNSKNNEI
+463 EQISKNNEI

-480 EKKIEAE
+480 EKKMEAE

-510 RGNTLMRNIKKDVEK
+510 RGDTLMRNIKKDVEK

-544 EPELQEINNKRRQL
+544 ERELQEINNKRRQL
-558 NDIYVDLE
+558 NDSYADLE
-566 EKKRRRKAELE
+566 EKKRRKKAELE

-619 LFGEAETRADEKI
+619 LFGEAEARAYETI
-632 KGGYI
+632 KGAYI
-637 RRKYDAGNKFINQM
+637 RRKHDAGNKFIKQM
-651 TNLLHEDSNGK
+651 TNILHEDSNGK

-673 AAIEKLPDNTYG
+673 AAIENVPDSTYS
-685 WWNDFKINLDIELEN
+685 WWNDFKNNLNIELEN
-700 TVRERKA
+700 TVKDKNVVRNR
-707 VHNQNKSK
+707 SS
-715 SQYHRSR
+715 SQYDRSL

>member
-1 MKKHFLI
+1 
-8 KGGIKMAEISAINNF
+8 MAEISAINNF
-23 KKYNSKSGRSSIKN
+23 KKYNSKSGRNSINN

-76 DTEVDSRSRDVISIV
+76 DTEVDSRSRDVVSVV

-119 YKENLEFLNDK
+119 YKENLEFLSKK

-168 VSDINTAKVKSALTS
+168 VSDVNTAKVKSALTS

-256 DFMVTNPSINELKN
+256 DFMVKNPSINELKN

-282 VVRRTKKVN
+282 VVRRTEKVN

-339 KKKISKEDFLNEFK
+339 KKKISKEGFLNEFK

-372 RIFDIKKIIKDK
+372 RILNIKKIIRDK

-397 LKKEIKLFDEIFKN
+397 LKKEIKLFDEVFKN
-411 VDFEAINKKIEDYSK
+411 IDFEAINKKIEDYSK
-426 AEKVEE
+426 GEKVEE
-432 LIKNRDNLYFE
+432 LIKNRENLYFE

-450 ESNLKSSINFLEK
+450 ASNLKSSINFLEK
-463 EKNSKNNEI
+463 EQNSKNNEI
-472 RNLDEQIW
+472 RNLDDQIW

-510 RGNTLMRNIKKDVEK
+510 RGDTLMRNIKKDVEK

-533 KQDILDKRLQM
+533 KQDILDKRLEM
-544 EPELQEINNKRRQL
+544 ERELQEINNKRRQL
-558 NDIYVDLE
+558 NDSYADLE

-605 ILNFKANNKSEYDK
+605 ILNFKANNKLEYDK
-619 LFGEAETRADEKI
+619 LFGEAEARADEKI
-632 KGGYI
+632 KGAYI
-637 RRKYDAGNKFINQM
+637 RRKHDAGNKFIKQM
-651 TNLLHEDSNGK
+651 TNMLHEDANGK

-673 AAIEKLPDNTYG
+673 AAIENVPDNTYG
-685 WWNDFKINLDIELEN
+685 WWDDFKNNLNIELEN
-700 TVRERKA
+700 TVRERNT
-707 VHNQNKSK
+707 VRNQNKNK

>member
-1 MKKHFLI
+1 
-8 KGGIKMAEISAINNF
+8 MAEISAINNF
-23 KKYNSKSGRSSIKN
+23 KKYNSGSGRSSINN

-76 DTEVDSRSRDVISIV
+76 DTEVDSRSRDVVSVV

-113 EKWEQY
+113 KKWEQY

-130 FGKNAHCVYAV
+130 FGKNARCVYAV

-168 VSDINTAKVKSALTS
+168 VSDINTAKVKSALSS

-222 KMNKNKSDKKFKFE
+222 KLNKNKSDKKFKFE
-236 SGTSPFT
+236 SGTSPFS

-282 VVRRTKKVN
+282 VVRRTEKVN

-301 AMEKEKKDLENKI
+301 AMEKEKKELENKI

-324 MKYMEILSKREIIDR
+324 MKYTEILSKREIIDR

-372 RIFDIKKIIKDK
+372 RIFNIKKIIRDK

-397 LKKEIKLFDEIFKN
+397 LKKEIKLFDEVFKN

-426 AEKVEE
+426 GEKVEE

-443 IKTLETE
+443 IKTLETKA
-450 ESNLKSSINFLEK
+450 SNLKSSINFLEK
-463 EKNSKNNEI
+463 EQNSKNNEI

-480 EKKIEAE
+480 EKKMEAE

-495 RKQELINEAL
+495 RKEELINEAL

-510 RGNTLMRNIKKDVEK
+510 RGDTLMRNIKKDVEK

-544 EPELQEINNKRRQL
+544 ERELQEINNKRRQL

-577 KLAQPIIQKEVDD
+577 KLAHPIIQKEVDD

-619 LFGEAETRADEKI
+619 LFGEAQARADEKV
-632 KGGYI
+632 KGAYI
-637 RRKYDAGNKFINQM
+637 RRKHDAGKKFIKQM
-651 TNLLHEDSNGK
+651 TDMLHEDANGK

-673 AAIEKLPDNTYG
+673 AAIENVPDNTYG
-685 WWNDFKINLDIELEN
+685 WWDDFKNNLNIELEN
-700 TVRERKA
+700 TVKDRNVIR
-707 VHNQNKSK
+707 NRSS
-715 SQYHRSR
+715 SQYDRSL

>member
-1 MKKHFLI
+1 
-8 KGGIKMAEISAINNF
+8 MAEISALNNF
-23 KKYNSKSGRSSIKN
+23 KKYNSKSGRSNINN

-49 KNNVNQELTQFNK
+49 KNNVNQKLTQFNK

-69 VLERQYY
+69 VLERQYS
-76 DTEVDSRSRDVISIV
+76 DTKVDSRSRDVVSVV

-98 FEARNGVDLTYMLSL
+98 FEAKNGVDLTYMLSL

-119 YKENLEFLNDK
+119 YKENLEFLSKK
-130 FGKNAHCVYAV
+130 FDKNARCVYAV

-168 VSDINTAKVKSALTS
+168 VSDVNPAKVKSALSS
-183 AFLRRNKELGLIAG
+183 AFLRRNKELGLTAG

-207 FKVQEKPKIIERQLA
+207 FKVQEKPQIIERQLA
-222 KMNKNKSDKKFKFE
+222 KLNKNKSDKKFKFE
-236 SGTSPFT
+236 NGTSPFT

-256 DFMVTNPSINELKN
+256 DFMLNNPVVNELKN

-276 NEGAEV
+276 NEGVEV
-282 VVRRTKKVN
+282 VVRRTEKVN
-291 SSEDLDRTKF
+291 SSEELDRTKF
-301 AMEKEKKDLENKI
+301 AMEKEKKELESKI

-324 MKYMEILSKREIIDR
+324 MKYTEILSKREIIDK

-353 NYETDFKVR
+353 NYETDFKTR
-362 KSNKGITDFK
+362 KSNKEITDFK
-372 RIFDIKKIIKDK
+372 RIFNIKKIIKDK

-397 LKKEIKLFDEIFKN
+397 LKKEIKLFNEIFKN

-426 AEKVEE
+426 GEKVEE
-432 LIKNRDNLYFE
+432 LIKNRENLYFE

-450 ESNLKSSINFLEK
+450 ASNLKSSINFLEK
-463 EKNSKNNEI
+463 EQNSKNNEI

-480 EKKIEAE
+480 EKRTEAE

-510 RGNTLMRNIKKDVEK
+510 RGETLMRNIMKDVEK
-525 EEAKNNAI
+525 EKSKNNSL
-533 KQDILDKRLQM
+533 KQDILNKRLQL
-544 EPELQEINNKRRQL
+544 EQEQQELNNRLRQV
-558 NDIYVDLE
+558 NDSYADLE
-566 EKKRRRKAELE
+566 KKKRHRKAELE
-577 KLAQPIIQKEVDD
+577 KLGQPIIQKEVND

-605 ILNFKANNKSEYDK
+605 ILNFKANNKFEYDK
-619 LFGEAETRADEKI
+619 LFGEAEARADDKI
-632 KGGYI
+632 KGAYM

-651 TNLLHEDSNGK
+651 TNLLHEDFNGK

-673 AAIEKLPDNTYG
+673 AAIEKVPDNTYG

-700 TVRERKA
+700 TVRERNA
-707 VHNQNKSK
+707 VHNQNKSRP
-715 SQYHRSR
+715 QYHRSR

>member
-1 MKKHFLI
+1 
-8 KGGIKMAEISAINNF
+8 MAEISAINNF
-23 KKYNSKSGRSSIKN
+23 KKYNSKSGRSSINN

-49 KNNVNQELTQFNK
+49 KNNVNQKLTQFNK

-69 VLERQYY
+69 VLEQQYY
-76 DTEVDSRSRDVISIV
+76 DTEVDSRSRDVVSVV

-119 YKENLEFLNDK
+119 YKENLEFLSKK
-130 FGKNAHCVYAV
+130 FDKNARCVYAV

-168 VSDINTAKVKSALTS
+168 VSDVNTAKVKSALTS

-236 SGTSPFT
+236 NGTSPFT

-256 DFMVTNPSINELKN
+256 DFMLNNPVVNELKN

-276 NEGAEV
+276 NEGVEV
-282 VVRRTKKVN
+282 VVRRTEKVN

-301 AMEKEKKDLENKI
+301 TMEKEKKDLESKI

-324 MKYMEILSKREIIDR
+324 MKYIEILSKREIIDR
-339 KKKISKEDFLNEFK
+339 KKKISKKDFLNEFK

-362 KSNKGITDFK
+362 KSNKEITDFK
-372 RIFDIKKIIKDK
+372 RIFNIKKIIRDK

-397 LKKEIKLFDEIFKN
+397 LKKEIKLFDEVFKN

-432 LIKNRDNLYFE
+432 LIKNRENLYFE
-443 IKTLETE
+443 IKTLETKA
-450 ESNLKSSINFLEK
+450 SNLKSSINFLET
-463 EKNSKNNEI
+463 EQISKNNEI
-472 RNLDEQIW
+472 RNLDEQIR

-487 KPYVVSER
+487 KPYVVSEI

-510 RGNTLMRNIKKDVEK
+510 RGDTLMRNIKKDVEK

-533 KQDILDKRLQM
+533 KQDILDKKLQM
-544 EPELQEINNKRRQL
+544 EREQQELNNRLRQL
-558 NDIYVDLE
+558 NDSYADLE

-577 KLAQPIIQKEVDD
+577 KLAQPVVQKEVDN

-605 ILNFKANNKSEYDK
+605 ILNFKSNNKFEYDK
-619 LFGEAETRADEKI
+619 LFGEAEAKAYEKI
-632 KGGYI
+632 KEAYI
-637 RRKYDAGNKFINQM
+637 RRKHDACNKFIKQM
-651 TNLLHEDSNGK
+651 TNILHEDSNGK
-662 FSLLEIEKTVI
+662 FSILEIEKTVI
-673 AAIEKLPDNTYG
+673 AAIENVPDSTYS
-685 WWNDFKINLDIELEN
+685 WWNDFKNNLNIELKK
-700 TVRERKA
+700 TVKDKNVVRNR
-707 VHNQNKSK
+707 SS
-715 SQYHRSR
+715 SQYDRSL

>member
-1 MKKHFLI
+1 
-8 KGGIKMAEISAINNF
+8 MAEISAINNF
-23 KKYNSKSGRSSIKN
+23 KKYNSKSGRSNINN

-49 KNNVNQELTQFNK
+49 KNNVNQKLTQFNK

-69 VLERQYY
+69 VLERQYS
-76 DTEVDSRSRDVISIV
+76 DTKVDSRSRDVVSVV

-98 FEARNGVDLTYMLSL
+98 FEAKNGVDLTYMLSL

-119 YKENLEFLNDK
+119 YKENLEFLSKK
-130 FGKNAHCVYAV
+130 FDKNARCVYAV

-168 VSDINTAKVKSALTS
+168 VSDVNTAKVKSALSS

-222 KMNKNKSDKKFKFE
+222 KLNKNKSDKKFKFE

-256 DFMVTNPSINELKN
+256 DFMVKNPSINELKN

-282 VVRRTKKVN
+282 VVRRTEKVN

-301 AMEKEKKDLENKI
+301 AMEKEKKELESKI
-314 GSNDYSKNEF
+314 DSNDYSKNEF
-324 MKYMEILSKREIIDR
+324 MKYTEILSKREIID
-339 KKKISKEDFLNEFK
+339 KKKKNSKEDFLNEFK

-362 KSNKGITDFK
+362 KSNKEITDFK
-372 RIFDIKKIIKDK
+372 RIFNIKKIIKDK

-411 VDFEAINKKIEDYSK
+411 VDFEVINKKIEDYSK
-426 AEKVEE
+426 GEKVEE
-432 LIKNRDNLYFE
+432 LIKNRENLYFE

-450 ESNLKSSINFLEK
+450 ASNLKSSINFLEK
-463 EKNSKNNEI
+463 EQNSKNNEI
-472 RNLDEQIW
+472 RNLDKQIW
-480 EKKIEAE
+480 EKKIEVE

-510 RGNTLMRNIKKDVEK
+510 RGDTLMRNIKKDVEK

-544 EPELQEINNKRRQL
+544 ERELQEINNKHRQL
-558 NDIYVDLE
+558 NDSYAYLE
-566 EKKRRRKAELE
+566 EKKRRKKAELE

-605 ILNFKANNKSEYDK
+605 ILNFKVNNKLEYDK
-619 LFGEAETRADEKI
+619 LFGEAEARADEKI
-632 KGGYI
+632 KGAYI
-637 RRKYDAGNKFINQM
+637 RRKYDAGKKFIKQM
-651 TNLLHEDSNGK
+651 TNMLHEDINVK
-662 FSLLEIEKTVI
+662 LSLLEIEKTVI
-673 AAIEKLPDNTYG
+673 AAIENVPDNTYG
-685 WWNDFKINLDIELEN
+685 WWDDFKNNLNIELEN
-700 TVRERKA
+700 TVKDRNVVR
-707 VHNQNKSK
+707 NRSS
-715 SQYHRSR
+715 SQYDRSL

>member
-23 KKYNSKSGRSSIKN
+23 KKYNSKSGRSSINN

-76 DTEVDSRSRDVISIV
+76 DTEVDSRSRDVVSVV

-119 YKENLEFLNDK
+119 YKENLEFLNKK
-130 FGKNAHCVYAV
+130 FGKNARCVYAV
-141 IHFDESTPHMQ
+141 IHFDESTPHLQ
-152 SMWTFSEEN
+152 SMWTFLEEN

-168 VSDINTAKVKSALTS
+168 VSDVNPAKVKSALSS
-183 AFLRRNKELGLIAG
+183 AFLRRNRELGLVAG

-222 KMNKNKSDKKFKFE
+222 KLNKNKSDKKFRFE
-236 SGTSPFT
+236 SGTSPFI

-256 DFMVTNPSINELKN
+256 DFMVNNAAVNELKN

-276 NEGAEV
+276 NEDVEV
-282 VVRRTKKVN
+282 VVRRTEKVN

-301 AMEKEKKDLENKI
+301 AMEKEKKELENKI

-324 MKYMEILSKREIIDR
+324 MKYMEILSKREIIDK

-353 NYETDFKVR
+353 NYETDLKAR

-372 RIFDIKKIIKDK
+372 RIFNIKKIIKDK

-397 LKKEIKLFDEIFKN
+397 LKKEIKLFDEVFKN
-411 VDFEAINKKIEDYSK
+411 VDFEAINKKIEDYLK
-426 AEKVEE
+426 GEKVEE
-432 LIKNRDNLYFE
+432 LIKNRENLYFE
-443 IKTLETE
+443 IKTLETKT
-450 ESNLKSSINFLEK
+450 SNLKSSINVLEK
-463 EKNSKNNEI
+463 EQISKNNEI
-472 RNLDEQIW
+472 RNLDDQIS
-480 EKKIEAE
+480 EKKKEAE
-487 KPYVVSER
+487 KPYLISER

-510 RGNTLMRNIKKDVEK
+510 RGDTLMRNIKKDVEK
-525 EEAKNNAI
+525 EEAKNNSL
-533 KQDILDKRLQM
+533 KQDILNKRLQL
-544 EPELQEINNKRRQL
+544 EQEQQELNNRLRQL
-558 NDIYVDLE
+558 NDSYADLE

-577 KLAQPIIQKEVDD
+577 KLAQPIIQKEVND

-605 ILNFKANNKSEYDK
+605 ILNFKANNKFEYDK
-619 LFGEAETRADEKI
+619 LFGEAEARAYEKI
-632 KGGYI
+632 KGAYI
-637 RRKYDAGNKFINQM
+637 RRKHDAGNKFIKQM
-651 TNLLHEDSNGK
+651 TKILHEDSNGK

-673 AAIEKLPDNTYG
+673 AAIENVPDSSYS
-685 WWNDFKINLDIELEN
+685 WWNDFKNNLNIELEN
-700 TVRERKA
+700 TVKDKNVVRNRS
-707 VHNQNKSK
+707 N
-715 SQYHRSR
+715 SQYDRSL

>member
-1 MKKHFLI
+1 
-8 KGGIKMAEISAINNF
+8 MAEISAINNF
-23 KKYNSKSGRSSIKN
+23 KKYNSGSGRSSINN

-69 VLERQYY
+69 VLEQQYY
-76 DTEVDSRSRDVISIV
+76 DTEVDNRSRDVVSVV

-113 EKWEQY
+113 KKWEQY

-130 FGKNAHCVYAV
+130 FGKNARCVYAV

-168 VSDINTAKVKSALTS
+168 VSDINTAKVKSALSS
-183 AFLRRNKELGLIAG
+183 AFLRRNKELGLAAG

-222 KMNKNKSDKKFKFE
+222 KLNKNKSDKKFKFE

-256 DFMVTNPSINELKN
+256 DFMVKNPSINELKN

-282 VVRRTKKVN
+282 VVRRTEKVN

-301 AMEKEKKDLENKI
+301 AMEKEKKELENKI

-324 MKYMEILSKREIIDR
+324 MKYTEILSKREIIDR

-372 RIFDIKKIIKDK
+372 RIFNIKKIIRDK

-397 LKKEIKLFDEIFKN
+397 LKKEIKLFDEVFKN

-426 AEKVEE
+426 GEKVEE

-443 IKTLETE
+443 IKTLETKA
-450 ESNLKSSINFLEK
+450 SNLKSSINFLEK
-463 EKNSKNNEI
+463 EQNSKNNEI

-480 EKKIEAE
+480 EKKMEAE

-495 RKQELINEAL
+495 RKEELINEAL

-510 RGNTLMRNIKKDVEK
+510 RGDTLMRNIKKDVEK

-544 EPELQEINNKRRQL
+544 ERELQEINNKRRQL

-577 KLAQPIIQKEVDD
+577 KLAHPIIQKEVDD

-605 ILNFKANNKSEYDK
+605 ILNFKANNKFEYDK
-619 LFGEAETRADEKI
+619 LFGEAEARADEKI
-632 KGGYI
+632 KGAYI
-637 RRKYDAGNKFINQM
+637 RRKHDAGNKFIKQM
-651 TNLLHEDSNGK
+651 TNLLHKDSNGK
-662 FSLLEIEKTVI
+662 FSLLEIEKIVI
-673 AAIEKLPDNTYG
+673 AAIEKVPDNTYG

-700 TVRERKA
+700 TVKDRNVVR
-707 VHNQNKSK
+707 NRSS
-715 SQYHRSR
+715 SQCDRSL

>member
-1 MKKHFLI
+1 
-8 KGGIKMAEISAINNF
+8 MAEISAINNF
-23 KKYNSKSGRSSIKN
+23 KRYNSGSGRRCINN

-49 KNNVNQELTQFNK
+49 KNNVNQELTKFNK

-69 VLERQYY
+69 VLEQQYL
-76 DTEVDSRSRDVISIV
+76 DTEVDSRSRDVVSVV

-98 FEARNGVDLTYMLSL
+98 FEAKNGVDLTYMLSL

-161 NQKDEYT
+161 NQKDEYA
-168 VSDINTAKVKSALTS
+168 VSDVNPAKVKSSLSS
-183 AFLRRNKELGLIAG
+183 AFLRRNKEIGLIAG

-222 KMNKNKSDKKFKFE
+222 KLNKNKSDKKFKFE

-256 DFMVTNPSINELKN
+256 DFMVKNSSINELKN

-282 VVRRTKKVN
+282 VVRRTEKVN

-301 AMEKEKKDLENKI
+301 AMEKEKKELESKI

-324 MKYMEILSKREIIDR
+324 MKYTEILSKREIIDR

-353 NYETDFKVR
+353 NYETDFKAR
-362 KSNKGITDFK
+362 KSNKEITNFK
-372 RIFDIKKIIKDK
+372 RIFNIKKIIKDK

-397 LKKEIKLFDEIFKN
+397 LKKEIKLFDEVFKN

-426 AEKVEE
+426 GEKVEE
-432 LIKNRDNLYFE
+432 LIKNRENIYFE

-450 ESNLKSSINFLEK
+450 ASNLKSSINFLEK
-463 EKNSKNNEI
+463 EQSSKNNEI

-480 EKKIEAE
+480 EKRTEAE

-505 NEARK
+505 NEAKK
-510 RGNTLMRNIKKDVEK
+510 RGEILMRNIMKDVEK
-525 EEAKNNAI
+525 EKFKNNSL
-533 KQDILDKRLQM
+533 KQDILNKRLQL
-544 EPELQEINNKRRQL
+544 EREQQELNNRLRQL
-558 NDIYVDLE
+558 NDSYADLE
-566 EKKRRRKAELE
+566 KEKRHRKAELE
-577 KLAQPIIQKEVDD
+577 KLGQPIIQKEVND

-619 LFGEAETRADEKI
+619 LFGEAEARADEKI
-632 KGGYI
+632 KGAYI
-637 RRKYDAGNKFINQM
+637 RRKHNAGNKFIKQM
-651 TNLLHEDSNGK
+651 TNMFHEDTNVK
-662 FSLLEIEKTVI
+662 LSLLEIEKTVI
-673 AAIEKLPDNTYG
+673 AAIENVPDNTYG
-685 WWNDFKINLDIELEN
+685 WWNDFKNNLNIELEK
-700 TVRERKA
+700 TVKDKNVVR
-707 VHNQNKSK
+707 N
-715 SQYHRSR
+715 RSSS

>member
-1 MKKHFLI
+1 
-8 KGGIKMAEISAINNF
+8 MAEISAINNF
-23 KKYNSKSGRSSIKN
+23 KKYNSGSGRSSINN

-76 DTEVDSRSRDVISIV
+76 DTEVDSRSRDVVSVV

-130 FGKNAHCVYAV
+130 FGKNARCVYAV

-168 VSDINTAKVKSALTS
+168 VSDVNPAKVKSALSS

-236 SGTSPFT
+236 SGASPFT

-276 NEGAEV
+276 NEGVEV
-282 VVRRTKKVN
+282 VVRRTEKVN

-301 AMEKEKKDLENKI
+301 AIEKEKKDLENKI

-339 KKKISKEDFLNEFK
+339 KKKFSKEDFLNEFK

-372 RIFDIKKIIKDK
+372 RIFNIKKIMRDK

-397 LKKEIKLFDEIFKN
+397 LKKEIKLFNEVFKN

-426 AEKVEE
+426 GEKVEE

-443 IKTLETE
+443 IKTLETKA
-450 ESNLKSSINFLEK
+450 SNLKSSINFLEK
-463 EKNSKNNEI
+463 EQNSKNNEI

-480 EKKIEAE
+480 EKKMEAE

-495 RKQELINEAL
+495 RKEELINEAL

-510 RGNTLMRNIKKDVEK
+510 RGDTLMRNIKKDVEK

-544 EPELQEINNKRRQL
+544 ERELQEINNKRRQL

-577 KLAQPIIQKEVDD
+577 KLAQPIIQKEVDN

-619 LFGEAETRADEKI
+619 LFGEAQARADEKV
-632 KGGYI
+632 KGAYI
-637 RRKYDAGNKFINQM
+637 RRKHDAGNKFIKQM
-651 TNLLHEDSNGK
+651 TNMLHEDTNGK

-673 AAIEKLPDNTYG
+673 AAIENVPDNTYG
-685 WWNDFKINLDIELEN
+685 WWDDFKNNLNIELEN
-700 TVRERKA
+700 TVKDRNVVR
-707 VHNQNKSK
+707 NRSS
-715 SQYHRSR
+715 SQYDRSL

>member
-1 MKKHFLI
+1 
-8 KGGIKMAEISAINNF
+8 MAEISALNNF
-23 KKYNSKSGRSSIKN
+23 KKYNSKSGRSNINN

-49 KNNVNQELTQFNK
+49 KNNVNQKLTQFNK
-62 ILVKDLS
+62 ILVKNLS
-69 VLERQYY
+69 VLERQYS
-76 DTEVDSRSRDVISIV
+76 DTEVDSRSRDVVSVV

-98 FEARNGVDLTYMLSL
+98 FEAKNGVDLTYMLSL

-119 YKENLEFLNDK
+119 YKENLEFLSKK
-130 FGKNAHCVYAV
+130 FDKNARCVYAV

-168 VSDINTAKVKSALTS
+168 VSDVNPAKVKSALSS
-183 AFLRRNKELGLIAG
+183 AFLRRNKKLGLTAG

-222 KMNKNKSDKKFKFE
+222 KLNKNKSDKKFKFE

-256 DFMVTNPSINELKN
+256 DFMVNNAVVNELKN

-276 NEGAEV
+276 NEGVEV
-282 VVRRTKKVN
+282 VVRRTEKVN
-291 SSEDLDRTKF
+291 SSEELDRTKF
-301 AMEKEKKDLENKI
+301 AMEKEKKDLESKI

-324 MKYMEILSKREIIDR
+324 MKYTEILSKREIIDK

-353 NYETDFKVR
+353 NYETDFKTR
-362 KSNKGITDFK
+362 KSNKEITDFK
-372 RIFDIKKIIKDK
+372 RIFNIKKIIKDK

-426 AEKVEE
+426 GEKVEE
-432 LIKNRDNLYFE
+432 LIKNRENLYFE

-450 ESNLKSSINFLEK
+450 ASNLKSSINFLEK
-463 EKNSKNNEI
+463 EQNSKNNEI

-480 EKKIEAE
+480 EKRTEAE

-510 RGNTLMRNIKKDVEK
+510 RGETLMRNIMKDVEK
-525 EEAKNNAI
+525 EKSKNNSL
-533 KQDILDKRLQM
+533 KQDILNKRLQL
-544 EPELQEINNKRRQL
+544 EQEQQELNNRLRQL
-558 NDIYVDLE
+558 NDSYADLE
-566 EKKRRRKAELE
+566 KKKRHRKAELE
-577 KLAQPIIQKEVDD
+577 KLGQPIIQKEVND

-619 LFGEAETRADEKI
+619 LFGEAEARADEKI
-632 KGGYI
+632 KGAYI
-637 RRKYDAGNKFINQM
+637 RRKHNAGNKFIKQM
-651 TNLLHEDSNGK
+651 TNLLHKDSNGK
-662 FSLLEIEKTVI
+662 FSLLEIEKIVI
-673 AAIEKLPDNTYG
+673 AAIEKVPDNTYG
-685 WWNDFKINLDIELEN
+685 WWDDFKNNLNIELEN
-700 TVRERKA
+700 TVKDRNITR
-707 VHNQNKSK
+707 NRTN
-715 SQYHRSR
+715 SQYGRRL

>member
-1 MKKHFLI
+1 
-8 KGGIKMAEISAINNF
+8 MAEISALNNF
-23 KKYNSKSGRSSIKN
+23 KKYNSKSGRSNINN

-49 KNNVNQELTQFNK
+49 KNNVNQKLTQFNK

-69 VLERQYY
+69 VLERQYS
-76 DTEVDSRSRDVISIV
+76 DTEVDSRSRDVVSVV

-98 FEARNGVDLTYMLSL
+98 FEAKNGVDLTYMLSL

-119 YKENLEFLNDK
+119 YKENLEFLSKKFDK
-130 FGKNAHCVYAV
+130 NTRCVYAV

-168 VSDINTAKVKSALTS
+168 VSDVNSAKVKSALSS
-183 AFLRRNKELGLIAG
+183 AFLRRNKKLGLTAG

-207 FKVQEKPKIIERQLA
+207 FKVQQKPKIIERQLA
-222 KMNKNKSDKKFKFE
+222 KLNKNKSDKKFKFE
-236 SGTSPFT
+236 NGTSPFT

-256 DFMVTNPSINELKN
+256 DFMLNNPVVNELKN

-276 NEGAEV
+276 NEGVEV
-282 VVRRTKKVN
+282 VVRRTEKVN
-291 SSEDLDRTKF
+291 SSEELDRTKF
-301 AMEKEKKDLENKI
+301 AMEKEKKDLESKI

-324 MKYMEILSKREIIDR
+324 MKYTEILSKREIIDR

-362 KSNKGITDFK
+362 KSNKEITDFK
-372 RIFDIKKIIKDK
+372 RIFNIKKIIRDK

-426 AEKVEE
+426 GEKIEE
-432 LIKNRDNLYFE
+432 LIKNRENLYFE

-463 EKNSKNNEI
+463 EQNSKNNEI

-480 EKKIEAE
+480 EKKMEAE

-510 RGNTLMRNIKKDVEK
+510 RGDTLMRNIKRDVEK

-544 EPELQEINNKRRQL
+544 ERELQEINNKRRQL
-558 NDIYVDLE
+558 NDSYADLE

-577 KLAQPIIQKEVDD
+577 KLAQPVVQKEVDD

-619 LFGEAETRADEKI
+619 LFGEAEARADEKI
-632 KGGYI
+632 KGAYI
-637 RRKYDAGNKFINQM
+637 RRKHNAGNKFIKQM
-651 TNLLHEDSNGK
+651 TNLLHKDSNGK

-673 AAIEKLPDNTYG
+673 AAIENVPDNTYS
-685 WWNDFKINLDIELEN
+685 WWNDFKNNLNIELEK
-700 TVRERKA
+700 TVKDKNVVRNR
-707 VHNQNKSK
+707 SS
-715 SQYHRSR
+715 SQYDRNL

>member
-1 MKKHFLI
+1 
-8 KGGIKMAEISAINNF
+8 MAEISAINNF
-23 KKYNSKSGRSSIKN
+23 KKYNSGSGRSSINN

-76 DTEVDSRSRDVISIV
+76 DTEVDSRSRDVVSVV

-168 VSDINTAKVKSALTS
+168 VSDANTAKVKSALTS

-222 KMNKNKSDKKFKFE
+222 KLNKNKSDKKFKFE
-236 SGTSPFT
+236 NGTSPFT

-256 DFMVTNPSINELKN
+256 DFMLNNPVVNELKN

-276 NEGAEV
+276 NEGVEV
-282 VVRRTKKVN
+282 VVRRTEKVN
-291 SSEDLDRTKF
+291 SSEELDRTKF
-301 AMEKEKKDLENKI
+301 AMEKEKKDLESKI

-324 MKYMEILSKREIIDR
+324 MKYTEILSKREIIDK

-353 NYETDFKVR
+353 NYETDFKTR
-362 KSNKGITDFK
+362 KSNKEITDFK
-372 RIFDIKKIIKDK
+372 RIFNIKKIIKDK

-426 AEKVEE
+426 GEKVEE
-432 LIKNRDNLYFE
+432 LIKNRENLYFE

-450 ESNLKSSINFLEK
+450 ASNLKSSINFLEK
-463 EKNSKNNEI
+463 EQNSKNNEI

-480 EKKIEAE
+480 EKRTEAE

-510 RGNTLMRNIKKDVEK
+510 RGETLMRNIMKDVEK
-525 EEAKNNAI
+525 EKSKNNSL
-533 KQDILDKRLQM
+533 KQDILNKRLQL
-544 EPELQEINNKRRQL
+544 EQEQQELNNRLRQL
-558 NDIYVDLE
+558 NDSYADLE
-566 EKKRRRKAELE
+566 KKKRHRKAELE
-577 KLAQPIIQKEVDD
+577 KLGQPIIQKEVND

-619 LFGEAETRADEKI
+619 LFGEAEARADEKI
-632 KGGYI
+632 KGAYI
-637 RRKYDAGNKFINQM
+637 RRKHNAGNKFIKQM
-651 TNLLHEDSNGK
+651 TNLLHKDSNGK
-662 FSLLEIEKTVI
+662 FSLLEIEKIVI
-673 AAIEKLPDNTYG
+673 AAIEKVPDNTYG
-685 WWNDFKINLDIELEN
+685 WWDDFKNNLNIELEN
-700 TVRERKA
+700 TVKDRNITR
-707 VHNQNKSK
+707 NRTN
-715 SQYHRSR
+715 SQYGRRL

>member
-1 MKKHFLI
+1 
-8 KGGIKMAEISAINNF
+8 MAEISAINNF
-23 KKYNSKSGRSSIKN
+23 KKYNSGSGRSSINN

-49 KNNVNQELTQFNK
+49 KNNVNQELMKFNK

-76 DTEVDSRSRDVISIV
+76 NTEVDSRSRDVV
-91 SQVQTGN
+91 SVVSKMQTGN

-119 YKENLEFLNDK
+119 YKENLEFLNKK
-130 FGKNAHCVYAV
+130 FGKNARCVYAV
-141 IHFDESTPHMQ
+141 IHFDESTPHLQ
-152 SMWTFSEEN
+152 SMWTFSEKN
-161 NQKDEYT
+161 NQKDEYA
-168 VSDINTAKVKSALTS
+168 VSDVNPAKVKSALSS

-256 DFMVTNPSINELKN
+256 DFMIKNSSINELKN

-282 VVRRTKKVN
+282 VVRRTEKVN

-301 AMEKEKKDLENKI
+301 AMEKEKKDLESKI

-362 KSNKGITDFK
+362 KSNKEITDFK
-372 RIFDIKKIIKDK
+372 RIFNIKKIIKDK

-397 LKKEIKLFDEIFKN
+397 LKKEIKLFDEVFKN

-426 AEKVEE
+426 GEKVEE
-432 LIKNRDNLYFE
+432 LIKNRENLYFE
-443 IKTLETE
+443 IKTLETKA
-450 ESNLKSSINFLEK
+450 SNLKSSINVLEK
-463 EKNSKNNEI
+463 EQISKNDEI
-472 RNLDEQIW
+472 RNLDDQIW
-480 EKKIEAE
+480 EKKIKAE

-510 RGNTLMRNIKKDVEK
+510 RGDTLMRNIKKDVEK

-544 EPELQEINNKRRQL
+544 ERELQEINNKRRQL
-558 NDIYVDLE
+558 NDSYADLE

-577 KLAQPIIQKEVDD
+577 KLAQPVVQKEVDD

-619 LFGEAETRADEKI
+619 LFGEAQARADEKI
-632 KGGYI
+632 KGAYI
-637 RRKYDAGNKFINQM
+637 RRKHDAGNKFIKQM
-651 TNLLHEDSNGK
+651 TNMLHEDANGK

-673 AAIEKLPDNTYG
+673 AAIENVPDNTYG
-685 WWNDFKINLDIELEN
+685 WWDDFKNNLNIELEN
-700 TVRERKA
+700 TVKDRNITR
-707 VHNQNKSK
+707 NRTN
-715 SQYHRSR
+715 SQYGRRL